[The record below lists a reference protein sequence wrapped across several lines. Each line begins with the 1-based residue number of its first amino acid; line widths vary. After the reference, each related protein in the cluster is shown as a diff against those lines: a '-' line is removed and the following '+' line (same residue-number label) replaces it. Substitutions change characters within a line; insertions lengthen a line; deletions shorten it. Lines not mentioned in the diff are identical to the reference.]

1 MEHDV
6 RVASGRIAR
15 VTMEHGVME
24 KVMRRD
30 LETFFFFF
38 IAIKCYSPG
47 QQSTCLLILLQRTIL
62 LQLSILLHCNSVRG
76 APLVSRGSTRHCCYR
91 NVKK

>member
-6 RVASGRIAR
+6 RVTSRRIAR
-15 VTMEHGVME
+15 VTMDHGVME

-47 QQSTCLLILLQRTIL
+47 SVITCLLT
-62 LQLSILLHCNSVRG
+62 SSSVG
-76 APLVSRGSTRHCCYR
+76 LAADEQFQTVNVDHTRHASMFFLG
-91 NVKK
+91 KH